1 MAAHGSASEQGDA
14 RSVTTGVTWDPQGTV
29 LVTGAASGLGGL
41 VAKHLVGEH
50 GVRHLV
56 LVSRRGLAADGAAEL
71 RTELTDLGAHAVVAA
86 CDTADRDSLAAL
98 LASLPDEHPL
108 TAVVHTA
115 GVLDDGVVE
124 ALTPERVDRVLRP
137 KVDAVLNLH
146 ELTAGLDLSAF
157 VLFSS
162 LSGTLGGTGQANY
175 AAANA
180 FLDAFAHR
188 RRAEGLPAQSLAWG
202 LWEERSGMTGKLD
215 EAHMRRL
222 AREGVTPMSSE
233 EALALFD
240 AARGIDAAT
249 LVPARLNASAW
260 RAQDGP
266 IPALLRG
273 IIRTTARRGP
283 AKASTG
289 GSGADPAELR
299 RRIGSMNPAARQQA
313 LLELV
318 TEHAAMALGHDSPRM
333 IAPDRGF
340 LELGFDSLTAV
351 GLRNQLGTVTGLR
364 LPATLLFDYT
374 TSRALAG
381 YLAQELVA
389 EEPDA
394 SLVLPVLSELEKLE
408 RSFAEVVAD
417 EAATARLTSRLQQVL
432 AKLTAGQQTETAN
445 GGVVAADK
453 FESATDDEIFDFL
466 DEELS

>member
-1 MAAHGSASEQGDA
+1 
-14 RSVTTGVTWDPQGTV
+14 
-29 LVTGAASGLGGL
+29 
-41 VAKHLVGEH
+41 
-50 GVRHLV
+50 
-56 LVSRRGLAADGAAEL
+56 
-71 RTELTDLGAHAVVAA
+71 
-86 CDTADRDSLAAL
+86 
-98 LASLPDEHPL
+98 
-108 TAVVHTA
+108 
-115 GVLDDGVVE
+115 
-124 ALTPERVDRVLRP
+124 
-137 KVDAVLNLH
+137 VLNLH

-162 LSGTLGGTGQANY
+162 LSGTLGGPGQANY

-180 FLDAFAHR
+180 FLDAFAYR

-215 EAHMRRL
+215 EANRRRI
-222 AREGVTPMSSE
+222 ARDGVAPMASE

-240 AARGIDAAT
+240 ASCGIDAAT
-249 LVPARLNASAW
+249 LVPARLDASAW
-260 RAQDGP
+260 RAQEGP

-283 AKASTG
+283 ARASAG
-289 GSGADPAELR
+289 GSGAGSAELR
-299 RRIGSMNPAARQQA
+299 RRIGSLDPAARQQA

-318 TEHAAMALGHDSPRM
+318 TEHAAMALGHDNPRM

-340 LELGFDSLTAV
+340 LDLGFDSLTAV

-381 YLAQELVA
+381 YLAEELVA

-394 SLVLPVLSELEKLE
+394 SVVLPVLSELEKLE
-408 RSFAEVVAD
+408 SSFAEVVAD
-417 EAATARLTSRLQQVL
+417 EAARTRLTARLQQVL
-432 AKLTAGQQTETAN
+432 AKLTAGQQTQSTN
-445 GGVVAADK
+445 GGVAAADK

-466 DEELS
+466 DEELGTS